1 MKLSSN
7 TIQDSLAQ
15 TLARFG
21 DRSAVKTADGEF
33 TWREIGILSDAL
45 ADQLAQRGIGRGEHV
60 GLWGEN
66 SLNWILTFL
75 AVIKL
80 GAVAVLINNN
90 YTERELRDVLQ
101 ISDTKWLCFGGC
113 PELER
118 RPELP
123 TLVMSACGIDRDRAF
138 RMENAPEVLR
148 QWLSEPHGEERKSS
162 DCREVCCLL
171 FTSGSTERPK
181 CVMMNHYS
189 LINNAVSMAEKLK
202 ICPSDNICL
211 STPLFH
217 IFCLCGSFLA
227 SMYAGAAMSIPESL
241 RSIKLLQC
249 VQRHKC
255 SILNGVPTSYLA
267 LVRNSE
273 FSARYMECIRLGV
286 LGGAPIMERQ
296 MAELQRILPHT
307 EFMINYGQ
315 TEGACISN
323 TEHGDGLNRLAHTVG
338 RPLPNITVDVVDPD
352 SGQRLGPAGVGE
364 IVVSGYNVMQGFY
377 PPAGI
382 QDTIDGQ
389 GWLHT
394 EDLGRMDEEGYIT
407 IVGRKKDIIIRGGED
422 ITPREIENI
431 IMAYEPVLDVKVFGI
446 PHDVLGE
453 QVVACVVT
461 RPGASYREEE
471 LQEWM
476 RKNLAA
482 FKIPSHLFRMEQ
494 FPLCANGKLDVQ
506 RLKSEIFPGVAVIR
520 R

>member
-148 QWLSEPHGEERKSS
+148 QWLSEPRGEERKESS

-227 SMYAGAAMSIPESL
+227 S
-241 RSIKLLQC
+241 
-249 VQRHKC
+249 C
-255 SILNGVPTSYLA
+255 SNVY
-267 LVRNSE
+267 
-273 FSARYMECIRLGV
+273 
-286 LGGAPIMERQ
+286 
-296 MAELQRILPHT
+296 
-307 EFMINYGQ
+307 
-315 TEGACISN
+315 
-323 TEHGDGLNRLAHTVG
+323 
-338 RPLPNITVDVVDPD
+338 
-352 SGQRLGPAGVGE
+352 SGT
-364 IVVSGYNVMQGFY
+364 N
-377 PPAGI
+377 
-382 QDTIDGQ
+382 
-389 GWLHT
+389 
-394 EDLGRMDEEGYIT
+394 
-407 IVGRKKDIIIRGGED
+407 
-422 ITPREIENI
+422 
-431 IMAYEPVLDVKVFGI
+431 
-446 PHDVLGE
+446 
-453 QVVACVVT
+453 
-461 RPGASYREEE
+461 
-471 LQEWM
+471 
-476 RKNLAA
+476 AA
-482 FKIPSHLFRMEQ
+482 F
-494 FPLCANGKLDVQ
+494 
-506 RLKSEIFPGVAVIR
+506 
-520 R
+520 